1 MTKLEIALMI
11 IAATL
16 LLLTLIK
23 LLEVLALMGLNALLD
38 RIAGDRRGLRVTLD
52 EAGAA
57 AIVSAREKLPDAN
70 LQAHADQ
77 TSRAPLVKMAA
88 ATLERRRSEATK

>member
-16 LLLTLIK
+16 FVLALIK
-23 LLEVLALMGLNALLD
+23 LFEVLALMGLNKLLGW
-38 RIAGDRRGLRVTLD
+38 IAGDRRGLRVTLD
-52 EAGAA
+52 AASAA
-57 AIVSAREKLPDAN
+57 AIASAREKPPDAN
-70 LQAHADQ
+70 PQAHADQ

-88 ATLERRRSEATK
+88 ATLERRRSEATR